1 MRTLF
6 FLGGASLLSGLEAR
20 AAYRVAAQ
28 DAFLLASPRLMAHG
42 VDAARYAASAVI
54 DTKVRGKN
62 ALAHTASM
70 VGGIVRFIARH
81 GPFERVILAD
91 LTTPMRI
98 AALLAA
104 PADVVV
110 VDDGLATL
118 TYAAARRSRPL
129 TPLDPPRVTFFTAF
143 DIEGAAGD
151 TVTQHRYP
159 HLRARASAAAPRR
172 EAWIVGQP
180 LADNGMLT
188 DDDYA
193 RVVRAA
199 GDAARA
205 RADVDDIHVLYVA
218 HPNESDARAAQFARA
233 ADAEVVRFGRPL
245 ELEVLGG
252 RVPRA
257 VVGFFSAALA
267 QLALLVPERV
277 TVHVVRVPRES
288 LLRSAD
294 VVDACYD
301 EIQTIARR
309 TSLTMVTPVTLDAT
323 GGAHAAEDA
332 P

>member
-1 MRTLF
+1 VRTLF

-20 AAYRVAAQ
+20 AAFHVSAA
-28 DAFLLASPRLMAHG
+28 DAYLLASPRLMAHG
-42 VDAARYAASAVI
+42 VEVARYAAVDVV
-54 DTKVRGKN
+54 DTKSRGGN
-62 ALAHTASM
+62 PVVHGAAMFAR
-70 VGGIVRFIARH
+70 IAQFIARH
-81 GPFERVILAD
+81 GPFARVVLAD
-91 LTTPMRI
+91 LTTPMRM

-118 TYAAARRSRPL
+118 TYAAARQRRAR
-129 TPLDPPRVTFFTAF
+129 TVLDPPRVTFFTAF
-143 DIEGAAGD
+143 DVEGGVDD
-151 TVTQHRYP
+151 TVQTHRYP

-188 DDDYA
+188 DADYA

-199 GDAARA
+199 GDAVRA
-205 RADVDDIHVLYVA
+205 RADVDDISVLYVA
-218 HPNESDARAAQFARA
+218 HPNETDARAATFARH

-277 TVHVVRVPRES
+277 AVHVVRVPRDA
-288 LLRSAD
+288 LLRSVD

-301 EIQTIARR
+301 ELQTIGRH
-309 TSLTMVTPVTLDAT
+309 TSLTMATPVTLST
-323 GGAHAAEDA
+323 QTSTEG